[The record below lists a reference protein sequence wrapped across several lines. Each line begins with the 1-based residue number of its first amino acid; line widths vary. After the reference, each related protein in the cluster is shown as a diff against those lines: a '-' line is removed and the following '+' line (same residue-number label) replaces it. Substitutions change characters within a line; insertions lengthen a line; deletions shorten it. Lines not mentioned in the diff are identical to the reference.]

1 MGNFNIFDFFNAVNN
16 NPAAKNALD
25 KILSGGN
32 GKSGSADKAA
42 GKKERLRPNANK
54 SAAPQNPKNA
64 NYNYGGNFERKDF
77 TDAKNANAAPQKP
90 FRYSD
95 KSLTEIV
102 KRHDA
107 ISKQI
112 SAREAGETA
121 MLTAKEKTP
130 LSFPENKPL

>member
-25 KILSGGN
+25 KILSGNSG
-32 GKSGSADKAA
+32 GKDAAVKAA
-42 GKKERLRPNANK
+42 GKKERLRPSANK
-54 SAAPQNPKNA
+54 SAASQNPKNA
-64 NYNYGGNFERKDF
+64 NDIGGKSFNNGDISG
-77 TDAKNANAAPQKP
+77 AKTANAPQKP

-130 LSFPENKPL
+130 LTFPENKI